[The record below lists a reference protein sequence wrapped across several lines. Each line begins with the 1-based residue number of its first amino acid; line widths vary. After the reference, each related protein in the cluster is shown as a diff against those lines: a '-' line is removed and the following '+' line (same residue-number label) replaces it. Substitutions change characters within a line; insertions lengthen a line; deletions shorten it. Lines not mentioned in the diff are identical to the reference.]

1 MEETMGNPN
10 KVLTVRTILQVFV
23 FVVLVPFLPLLIS
36 WNWHWWEAWVYA
48 LVGVLGF
55 VLSRFLAARRYP
67 DILAERAKFMQH
79 ADIKPWDKTL
89 AALVGLGG
97 ALIPITVG
105 LDARFDWSARDFA
118 LWEELVALALV
129 LAGFALGSWALIENR
144 FFSGV
149 VRIQTDRGQIV
160 VDTGPYRYLRHPGYA
175 GALLTYWFVPFLL
188 DSLLTFIPVL
198 LLSFVL
204 FVRTDLED
212 RTLRRELPGYKTYAQ
227 KTRYRLLPG
236 VW

>member
-1 MEETMGNPN
+1 MGNPN
-10 KVLTVRTILQVFV
+10 KVLTVRTVLQVFV

-36 WNWHWWEAWVYA
+36 WNWRWWEAWVYA
-48 LVGVLGF
+48 MTGVLGF
-55 VLSRFLAARRYP
+55 VLSRYLAARRHP
-67 DILAERAKFMQH
+67 DILAERARFMQH
-79 ADIKPWDKTL
+79 ADIKSWDKTL

-97 ALIPITVG
+97 ALIPITAG
-105 LDARFDWSARDFA
+105 LDARFDWSTRDFV
-118 LWEELVALALV
+118 LWEELVALTLV

-149 VRIQTDRGQIV
+149 VRIQTDRGQTV

-188 DSLLTFIPVL
+188 DSLWTFIPVF
-198 LLSFVL
+198 LLSFIL

-212 RTLRRELPGYKTYAQ
+212 RALRRELPGYKTYAQ
-227 KTRYRLLPG
+227 KTRFRLLPG
-236 VW
+236 IW

>member
-1 MEETMGNPN
+1 MGNPN
-10 KVLTVRTILQVFV
+10 KVLTVRTVLQVFV

-36 WNWHWWEAWVYA
+36 WNWRWWEAWVYA
-48 LVGVLGF
+48 LVGILGF
-55 VLSRFLAARRYP
+55 VFSRFLAARRHP
-67 DILAERAKFMQH
+67 DILAERARFMQH

-97 ALIPITVG
+97 ALIPIIAG
-105 LDARFDWSARDFA
+105 LDARFDWFTRDFV
-118 LWEELVALALV
+118 LWEELVALTLV
-129 LAGFALGSWALIENR
+129 VAGFVLGSWALIENR

-149 VRIQTDRGQIV
+149 VRIQTDRGQTV

-188 DSLLTFIPVL
+188 DSLLTFVPVI
-198 LLSFVL
+198 FITVVL
-204 FVRTDLED
+204 IIRTSLED
-212 RTLRRELPGYKTYAQ
+212 RTLQSELPGYKEYAQ

-236 VW
+236 IW